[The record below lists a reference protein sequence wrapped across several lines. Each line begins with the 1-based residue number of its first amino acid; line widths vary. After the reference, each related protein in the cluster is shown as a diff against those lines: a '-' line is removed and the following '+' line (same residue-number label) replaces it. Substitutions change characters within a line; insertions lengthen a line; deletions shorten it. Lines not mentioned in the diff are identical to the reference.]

1 MSQLPTL
8 AEVMRDVEQL
18 ERAPSKE
25 AADLARSLIAMKV
38 ARLTGEGVQA
48 AFDVLRPAP
57 EKPMT
62 MARMGG
68 GAVRLV
74 TAPMK
79 DAPLEQVVSELA
91 SKLQLVPVRREEDDA
106 EPDDVPWVVMP

>member
-1 MSQLPTL
+1 MSELPTL

-57 EKPMT
+57 PAPMKVRT
-62 MARMGG
+62 GH
-68 GAVRLV
+68 GAVRV
-74 TAPMK
+74 VAPMK
-79 DAPLEQVVSELA
+79 DAPLESVVAALVDRLE
-91 SKLQLVPVRREEDDA
+91 LVPVKREQDDLG
-106 EPDDVPWVVMP
+106 DVPWVMP